1 MTKSILA
8 GLLSVSLAISPL
20 AATPAQADNQDLNN
34 ILIGIVALTVI
45 GSAIENSQ
53 KNQSNDR
60 GGHHPQTR
68 TETLPARCVVET
80 RNRRGVDRVLD
91 AQCASWVMDHPERLP
106 RACIVEAPRQAWQ
119 LRGDQ
124 RRDHRQGHNSRR
136 PSNYAYDL
144 TCLGRAGFRVGR

>member
-53 KNQSNDR
+53 KNQNNDR
-60 GGHHPQTR
+60 SGHRPQTR
-68 TETLPARCVVET
+68 TGL
-80 RNRRGVDRVLD
+80 
-91 AQCASWVMDHPERLP
+91 
-106 RACIVEAPRQAWQ
+106 
-119 LRGDQ
+119 
-124 RRDHRQGHNSRR
+124 
-136 PSNYAYDL
+136 
-144 TCLGRAGFRVGR
+144 